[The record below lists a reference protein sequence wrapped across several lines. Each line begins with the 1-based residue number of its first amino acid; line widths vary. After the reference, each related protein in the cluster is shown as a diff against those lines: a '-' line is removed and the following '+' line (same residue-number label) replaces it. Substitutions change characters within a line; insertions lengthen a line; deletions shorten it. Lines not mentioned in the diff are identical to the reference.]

1 MQESGEIMSEQK
13 KRPAVGLALGGGSAR
28 GFAHIGVI
36 RALQESRIPIDVVS
50 GCSIGAII
58 GSIFC
63 VGGDLELLLKI
74 CMQMKAREMMDLVVP
89 RKGMVRGAK
98 FENLIQ
104 LFTKNRDF
112 EEMDVPF
119 ACSACDLWEGKT
131 KIFTTG
137 KVYPAVR
144 ASMSIPGVFEPKL
157 IDGVMY
163 VDGGVLDNVPVDAA
177 KRLGADVVIGSDVCI
192 HKAEPAQPS
201 ERLID
206 ILYRATDLLEYQ
218 ANKHQLT
225 EADVLISPPVGY
237 INQFEVEK
245 SKECAQIGYETTMAK
260 MDEIKQLIYGETEVQ
275 TGTV

>member
-1 MQESGEIMSEQK
+1 MSEQK
-13 KRPAVGLALGGGSAR
+13 KRPTVGLALGGGSAR

-58 GSIFC
+58 GSVFC

-177 KRLGADVVIGSDVCI
+177 KRLGADVVIGSDVCG
-192 HKAEPAQPS
+192 AGTAQRAVDRYFIQGYGFVGIS
-201 ERLID
+201 GKQASID
-206 ILYRATDLLEYQ
+206 GGGRVDFAAGGIYQ
-218 ANKHQLT
+218 P
-225 EADVLISPPVGY
+225 I
-237 INQFEVEK
+237 
-245 SKECAQIGYETTMAK
+245 
-260 MDEIKQLIYGETEVQ
+260 
-275 TGTV
+275 

>member
-1 MQESGEIMSEQK
+1 M
-13 KRPAVGLALGGGSAR
+13 
-28 GFAHIGVI
+28 
-36 RALQESRIPIDVVS
+36 
-50 GCSIGAII
+50 
-58 GSIFC
+58 
-63 VGGDLELLLKI
+63 
-74 CMQMKAREMMDLVVP
+74 
-89 RKGMVRGAK
+89 
-98 FENLIQ
+98 
-104 LFTKNRDF
+104 
-112 EEMDVPF
+112 
-119 ACSACDLWEGKT
+119 
-131 KIFTTG
+131 
-137 KVYPAVR
+137 
-144 ASMSIPGVFEPKL
+144 FEPKL

-245 SKECAQIGYETTMAK
+245 SKECAQIGGRN
-260 MDEIKQLIYGETEVQ
+260 DDGEDGRDKTS
-275 TGTV
+275 